1 MAQSRRNERSVL
13 AQRVASAAVGI
24 PIILVLI
31 WFGGPWYLAAV
42 CAALAV
48 ASIEFQHA
56 QGRDWLDPTSIL
68 VAALVAGIAVGAYIG
83 EVEWA
88 LWIAGGSAAALAAAV
103 VNPVADHPGA
113 RHAAWT
119 VGGVMYLGVLGS
131 ALVLLREI
139 EFDGREW
146 VYVTVLATFA
156 TDTAAYFTGRAIGRT
171 PLAPAISPKKTV
183 EGFVGGCLGGFA
195 VVFAAAYA
203 FHEWNDLS
211 FEPWHLA
218 VIGVTV
224 PLAATAGDLV
234 ESAMK
239 RARHIKDA
247 SELIPGHGGVLD
259 RLDSILFTF
268 PAVYLFVEY
277 VVTR

>member
-1 MAQSRRNERSVL
+1 ML

-48 ASIEFQHA
+48 ASVEYQHA
-56 QGRDWLDPTSIL
+56 QGRDWLDPTSSL
-68 VAALVAGIAVGAYIG
+68 VAAIVGGIAVGAYIG
-83 EVEWA
+83 RLEWA
-88 LWIAGGSAAALAAAV
+88 LWIAGGGAAAIAAV
-103 VNPVADHPGA
+103 AVNPVDRQPLH
-113 RHAAWT
+113 RYAAWT
-119 VGGVMYLGVLGS
+119 LGGVLYLGVLGS
-131 ALVLLREI
+131 TIVLLREI
-139 EFDGREW
+139 EFDGRSW
-146 VYVTVLATFA
+146 VFVTVLATFA
-156 TDTAAYFTGRAIGRT
+156 TDTSSFFTGRAMGRT
-171 PLAPAISPKKTV
+171 LLAPTISPKKTV

-195 VVFAAAYA
+195 VVVAAAYA
-203 FHEWNDLS
+203 FREWDDLA

-247 SELIPGHGGVLD
+247 SELIPGHGGLLD

-268 PAVYLFVEY
+268 PAVYLFVEF

>member
-1 MAQSRRNERSVL
+1 ML
-13 AQRVASAAVGI
+13 AQRLVSAAIGI
-24 PIILVLI
+24 PVILVLI
-31 WFGGPWYLAAV
+31 WLGGPWYLAAV
-42 CAALAV
+42 CATLAV
-48 ASIEFQHA
+48 ASVEFQHA
-56 QGRDWLDPTSIL
+56 QGRDWLDPMSIL
-68 VAALVAGIAVGAYIG
+68 VAAVVAGIAVGASIG
-83 EVEWA
+83 ELEWA
-88 LWIAGGSAAALAAAV
+88 LWIAGGVVAALAASS
-103 VNPVADHPGA
+103 VNPVEGHDAPGYV
-113 RHAAWT
+113 AWT
-119 VGGVMYLGVLGS
+119 VVGVLYLGVLGS
-131 ALVLLREI
+131 TIILLREI
-139 EFDGREW
+139 DFDGREW

-156 TDTAAYFTGRAIGRT
+156 TDTSAYFTGRAIGRT

-183 EGFVGGCLGGFA
+183 EGFLGGCVGGFA
-195 VVFAAAYA
+195 VALGAAYIFKA
-203 FHEWNDLS
+203 WQDLA

-239 RARHIKDA
+239 RAQHIKDA

-268 PAVYLFVEY
+268 PVVYLFVEF